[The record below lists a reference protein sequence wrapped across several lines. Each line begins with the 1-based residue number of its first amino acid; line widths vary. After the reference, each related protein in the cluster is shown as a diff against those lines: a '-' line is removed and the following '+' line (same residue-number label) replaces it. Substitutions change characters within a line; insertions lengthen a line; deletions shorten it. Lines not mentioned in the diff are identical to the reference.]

1 MTSKHPN
8 RALRAACAAAA
19 LALASL
25 GAQAADKTLTVG
37 ISDALSGGGAV
48 YGLPQQRAIELAVE
62 EINAAGGIAVG
73 GDTYRIKTIA
83 YDDKA
88 DPTEATNVVRKL
100 IDRDNVK
107 VLLGFCCSAS
117 GGAVASFIGREDVLM
132 LVGTAGARD
141 ITAAGNANVFRT
153 RPPGDYTGAAA
164 GRYLYEK
171 GVRNLGV
178 LAVRDVALFTQYREE
193 LIKAFTEA
201 GGKVAAVETFGGH
214 DRDMSSQ
221 LTKLRALK
229 PDAVFISGY
238 VEQAAFAYRQSKEL
252 GMKMPRYGFSGGSE
266 AQFLKVA
273 TNDQMEGVTDLLA
286 VEFSVQA
293 LGSQNARRFAEAYKA
308 KYKEEPTPN
317 TAYAYDQVYV
327 LRDAIRKAQS
337 VDDVKKL
344 IAAVR
349 SLPVP
354 SDVLLKYIPIDGRM
368 FDENG
373 QAYISNGAFVWK
385 GGKWTFAGELPSDAK
400 AYSAYLRSLRK

>member
-1 MTSKHPN
+1 MTSKHLN
-8 RALRAACAAAA
+8 RGLRAVCAATA
-19 LALASL
+19 LAFASL
-25 GAQAADKTLTVG
+25 GAQAADKTMNVG
-37 ISDALSGGGAV
+37 LSDALSGGGAV
-48 YGLPQQRAIELAVE
+48 YGLPQQRAIDLAVD

-141 ITAAGNANVFRT
+141 ITAAGNPNVFRT

-164 GRYLYEK
+164 GRYLYDK

-201 GGKVAAVETFGGH
+201 GGKVIAVETFGGQ
-214 DRDMSSQ
+214 DRDMTSQ

-293 LGSQNARRFAEAYKA
+293 LGSENARRFAEAYKA

-327 LRDAIRKAQS
+327 LRDAIKKAQTTS
-337 VDDVKKL
+337 DVKKL

-349 SLPVP
+349 TLPVP
-354 SDVLLKYIPIDGRM
+354 QEALLKYIPIDGKM
-368 FDENG
+368 FDDNG

-385 GGKWTFAGELPSDAK
+385 GGKWTFSGELPSDAK
-400 AYSAYLRSLRK
+400 GYSAYLRSLRK

>member
-1 MTSKHPN
+1 MKHAHSP
-8 RALRAACAAAA
+8 RGLRAIGAAAL
-19 LALASL
+19 LALASI
-25 GAQAADKTLTVG
+25 GAQAADKVLNVG

-48 YGLPQQRAIELAVE
+48 YGLPQQRAIDLAVE
-62 EINAAGGIAVG
+62 EINAAGGIKIG
-73 GDTYRIKTIA
+73 EDNFRIKTIA

-141 ITAAGNANVFRT
+141 ITAAGNPNVFRT

-164 GRYLYEK
+164 GRYLYDK
-171 GVRNLGV
+171 GVRNLGI
-178 LAVRDVALFTQYREE
+178 LAVRDVALFTQYRES
-193 LIKAFTEA
+193 LIKAFTDA
-201 GGKVAAVETFGGH
+201 GGKVAAMETFGGQ

-252 GMKMPRYGFSGGSE
+252 GLRMPRYGFSGGSE

-273 TNDQMEGVTDLLA
+273 SNEQMEGVTDLLA

-293 LGSQNARRFAEAYKA
+293 LGSDKAKRFAEAYKA
-308 KYKEEPTPN
+308 KYKEDPTPN

-327 LRDAIRKAQS
+327 LRDALKAAQTTT
-337 VDDVKKL
+337 DVKKM

-349 SLPVP
+349 TLPVP
-354 SDVLLKYIPIDGRM
+354 ADALLKYIPIDGKM

-400 AYSAYLRSLRK
+400 TYSVYLRSLRK